1 MALVSVSNISLKG
14 VACAVPTALDRN
26 SDYPFISKE
35 QKEKLFKV
43 TGIES
48 KRIVKGNSTTSDLCF
63 SAAEKLL
70 KKIDWKPE
78 TVDVLLFVAQTRDY
92 IVPSTAPILQHR
104 LGLTTRCIAFD
115 IPLGCS
121 GYVYGLSVAGLFLN
135 GGTCKRALVL
145 AGDVLSKYT
154 SFEDRSAYPLFGDA
168 GSATALEFTSGV
180 EPWHFNLQTD
190 GSEHETIII
199 PDGGMRRP
207 FNDHSLK
214 KQEDK
219 NGNNRS
225 SCDVK
230 INGEKL
236 FEFSLREVG
245 VNILELL
252 EYAKKDIN
260 DVDKFVLH
268 QANLIMTETIRK
280 TLRIPE
286 DKTPYSLGKFGNT
299 GTTSIPLTMIT
310 ELASKMQNGEL
321 SLLLSGF
328 GVGLSWG
335 SVVIKTTGVTM
346 VPLIELDV

>member
-135 GGTCKRALVL
+135 NNHPHAPAC
-145 AGDVLSKYT
+145 
-154 SFEDRSAYPLFGDA
+154 
-168 GSATALEFTSGV
+168 V
-180 EPWHFNLQTD
+180 EPTRTAD
-190 GSEHETIII
+190 G
-199 PDGGMRRP
+199 R
-207 FNDHSLK
+207 FSLVNHR
-214 KQEDK
+214 ELLLPMLV
-219 NGNNRS
+219 R
-225 SCDVK
+225 
-230 INGEKL
+230 EKL
-236 FEFSLREVG
+236 
-245 VNILELL
+245 
-252 EYAKKDIN
+252 
-260 DVDKFVLH
+260 
-268 QANLIMTETIRK
+268 Q
-280 TLRIPE
+280 
-286 DKTPYSLGKFGNT
+286 
-299 GTTSIPLTMIT
+299 
-310 ELASKMQNGEL
+310 
-321 SLLLSGF
+321 
-328 GVGLSWG
+328 
-335 SVVIKTTGVTM
+335 
-346 VPLIELDV
+346 

>member
-1 MALVSVSNISLKG
+1 MPASFVG
-14 VACAVPTALDRN
+14 VKP
-26 SDYPFISKE
+26 PK
-35 QKEKLFKV
+35 
-43 TGIES
+43 
-48 KRIVKGNSTTSDLCF
+48 F
-63 SAAEKLL
+63 S
-70 KKIDWKPE
+70 
-78 TVDVLLFVAQTRDY
+78 
-92 IVPSTAPILQHR
+92 PS
-104 LGLTTRCIAFD
+104 C
-115 IPLGCS
+115 
-121 GYVYGLSVAGLFLN
+121 
-135 GGTCKRALVL
+135 
-145 AGDVLSKYT
+145 
-154 SFEDRSAYPLFGDA
+154 
-168 GSATALEFTSGV
+168 
-180 EPWHFNLQTD
+180 
-190 GSEHETIII
+190 
-199 PDGGMRRP
+199 
-207 FNDHSLK
+207 NDHSLT

-321 SLLLSGF
+321 SLLLPYF
-328 GVGLSWG
+328 LLR
-335 SVVIKTTGVTM
+335 IK
-346 VPLIELDV
+346 